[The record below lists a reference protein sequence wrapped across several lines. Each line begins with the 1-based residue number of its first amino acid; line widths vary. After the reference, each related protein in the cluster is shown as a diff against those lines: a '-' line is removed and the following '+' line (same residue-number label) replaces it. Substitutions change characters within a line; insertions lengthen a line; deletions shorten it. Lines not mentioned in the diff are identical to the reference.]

1 LVIKF
6 SLLWLRVLIDID
18 DLPLLSDFIVSSA
31 SYLDVSVLGVSV
43 KVLVL
48 NFKNLTF
55 LVDNET
61 TFKSP
66 DLPPS

>member
-1 LVIKF
+1 LRVKL
-6 SLLWLRVLIDID
+6 SLLWLRVFINID
-18 DLPLLSDFIVSSA
+18 DLPLLSEIASST
-31 SYLDVSVLGVSV
+31 SDLDVSVFSISV

-48 NFKNLTF
+48 NLKYLT
-55 LVDNET
+55 LIIDNIA

>member
-1 LVIKF
+1 
-6 SLLWLRVLIDID
+6 LIDID
-18 DLPLLSDFIVSSA
+18 DLPLLSYFIVSSA

-55 LVDNET
+55 LIDNET
-61 TFKSP
+61 ILSSP
-66 DLPPS
+66 HLPPSRVGSSASDVG